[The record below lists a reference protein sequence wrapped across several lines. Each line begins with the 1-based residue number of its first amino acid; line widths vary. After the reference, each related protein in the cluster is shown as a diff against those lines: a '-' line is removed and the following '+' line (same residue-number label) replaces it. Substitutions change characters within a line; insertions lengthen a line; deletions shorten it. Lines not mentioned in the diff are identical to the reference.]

1 MSKSYYS
8 LGLMSGTSGDG
19 VDTSIIQSDGD
30 TQYKVIFDKYFK
42 YTQDIYEN
50 IHNLKDKINNSKDL
64 KNLSKEM
71 EPLEKEI
78 TLFHARAV
86 NEIIKESKS
95 NIDFI
100 GFHGQTVYHNA
111 KEKISKQL
119 GDGKLLSQLTKK
131 TVIYD
136 FRQND
141 LKNDG
146 QGAPLTPMF
155 HKLLAYK
162 YKFKIPLTFLNIGGI
177 SNLTHIDHLNN
188 LWGWD
193 VGPGN
198 CLIDQWVRLN
208 SKNKYDQDGK
218 IARSGK
224 INKIVLN
231 SALESYPE
239 INSSDDR
246 PKSYDVKDFDLS
258 FVQGL
263 SLEDGAA
270 TLTEYTAEIL
280 TTRLRNT
287 LAGGPSDRAPAGAK
301 SIVITGGGRKN
312 KLLIKSIRE
321 KMKVPILLIDDYG
334 INGDFIESQAFAYL
348 AIRSYLKLPISFPE
362 TTGVTKPSTGGVIIN
377 N

>member
-19 VDTSIIQSDGD
+19 VDSSIVQSDGD
-30 TQYKVIFDKYFK
+30 IEYKVILDKYFK
-42 YTQDIYEN
+42 YSQEIYEN
-50 IHNLKDKINNSKDL
+50 IHILKNKINTSIDL
-64 KNLSKEM
+64 KNLSRETDS
-71 EPLEKEI
+71 LEKEI
-78 TLFHARAV
+78 TIFHAKAV
-86 NEIIKESKS
+86 NKIIKEFKS

-100 GFHGQTVYHNA
+100 GFHGQTIYHNA

-146 QGAPLTPMF
+146 QGAPLTAIF
-155 HKLLAYK
+155 HKLLVYK
-162 YKFKIPLTFLNIGGI
+162 YKFKIPLTFLNIGGVA
-177 SNLTHIDHLNN
+177 NLTHIDHLNN
-188 LWGWD
+188 MRAWD

-198 CLIDQWVRLN
+198 CLIDQWIRLN
-208 SKNKYDQDGK
+208 SKKRYDQDGK

-231 SALESYPE
+231 SALENYPQ
-239 INSSDDR
+239 INSSNDR
-246 PKSYDVKDFDLS
+246 PKSYDVRDFDLS

-270 TLTEYTAEIL
+270 TLIEYTSEIL
-280 TTRLRNT
+280 TTRLRNILT
-287 LAGGPSDRAPAGAK
+287 GAK

-312 KLLIKSIRE
+312 KFLIKSIR
-321 KMKVPILLIDDYG
+321 KKIKIPILLIDDYG
-334 INGDFIESQAFAYL
+334 LDGDFIESQAFAYL
-348 AIRSYLKLPISFPE
+348 AIRSYLKLPISFPS
-362 TTGVTKPSTGGVIIN
+362 TTGASKPCTGGVIVKS
-377 N
+377 